1 MELVVRLH
9 ATPTTD
15 REQLA
20 ILEEVVAV
28 LAATNRASNLS
39 SCLGIPHSP
48 VTDCIQRASA
58 GGGTPHCHMDCYTS
72 VWDSIMRQLFNEL
85 EIGILSNEIIN
96 FFVQVGERKK
106 PERACAANAFPD
118 GDWKPETGIRV

>member
-15 REQLA
+15 RGKLA
-20 ILEEVVAV
+20 ILDGAVVAV
-28 LAATNRASNLS
+28 VAATNRASNLS

-48 VTDCIQRASA
+48 VTDSIQRASA

-96 FFVQVGERKK
+96 FFV
-106 PERACAANAFPD
+106 
-118 GDWKPETGIRV
+118 